1 MLNCP
6 ATKKLA
12 TSLFVTA
19 GHKCTHT
26 HTHTHTKCARNVRE
40 RGSQTQE
47 NRKHLSSRTPPPY
60 SHNAER
66 GREREKKMDKTKTT
80 AGEGKQGM
88 RVRSGEQEIEPIFL
102 IWQNR
107 CACIREPQE
116 CGLSL
121 AGSSVCRSMAAL
133 HI

>member
-26 HTHTHTKCARNVRE
+26 KCARNERE

-66 GREREKKMDKTKTT
+66 GREREKKWTKQ
-80 AGEGKQGM
+80 KQ
-88 RVRSGEQEIEPIFL
+88 Q
-102 IWQNR
+102 
-107 CACIREPQE
+107 RERESKE
-116 CGLSL
+116 CE
-121 AGSSVCRSMAAL
+121 
-133 HI
+133 

>member
-26 HTHTHTKCARNVRE
+26 HKRSRD
-40 RGSQTQE
+40 
-47 NRKHLSSRTPPPY
+47 RKHLSSRTPPPY